1 MVVPW
6 ERKSWIFSPSWWLQP
21 GLKTGINVKIKDHFC
36 SSETIKLQRS
46 SWLINE
52 QRKKLDEIGKHVC
65 WGRYLRPHTEGP
77 ASSEWVETRLDEGLR
92 RLGLHTG
99 SKEPPSKGEVK
110 TLTASPRRAKPSS
123 SQDEEARNNA
133 GDAQSK
139 PKTRVS
145 AKAWSAGA
153 N

>member
-1 MVVPW
+1 MGQLKILWLGFSKNICMISDVIPSISNGMCW
-6 ERKSWIFSPSWWLQP
+6 ER
-21 GLKTGINVKIKDHFC
+21 H
-36 SSETIKLQRS
+36 
-46 SWLINE
+46 
-52 QRKKLDEIGKHVC
+52 
-65 WGRYLRPHTEGP
+65 LRPHTEGP

-92 RLGLHTG
+92 RLGLRTG
-99 SKEPPSKGEVK
+99 SKELPSKGEVK
-110 TLTASPRRAKPSS
+110 TLTASPRMAKPSS

-133 GDAQSK
+133 GDTQSK